1 MLQVQRVSIDEAVGC
16 LSGIAGDRVTPHNI
30 KAVMIVAFAEEE
42 LAVDSI
48 GRLIPIV
55 AVVAIACNL
64 RTWVLSN
71 VRLKEKKSVLEYI
84 KINISGRREYIDVV
98 PSIISLLALFS
109 GFKK

>member
-71 VRLKEKKSVLEYI
+71 VQLKGKNI